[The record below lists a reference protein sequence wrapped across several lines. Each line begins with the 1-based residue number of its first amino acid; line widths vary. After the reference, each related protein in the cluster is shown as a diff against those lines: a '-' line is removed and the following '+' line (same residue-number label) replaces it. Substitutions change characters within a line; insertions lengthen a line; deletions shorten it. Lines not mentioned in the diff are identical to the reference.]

1 MSTLS
6 EAVAAEHSPLDQPPN
21 WRTDAACRC
30 CSPDLFFPAGTTG
43 PAEHEVKAAKAVCG
57 TCPVQSAC
65 LLYALQTR
73 QDFGIWGGTTQ
84 EERRALRRV
93 TQ

>member
-6 EAVAAEHSPLDQPPN
+6 EAIPVERIALEHEHD
-21 WRTDAACRC
+21 WRTDAACRY

-43 PAEHEVKAAKAVCG
+43 PAEHEVTAAKAVCAA
-57 TCPVQSAC
+57 CPVQSAC
-65 LLYALQTR
+65 LLYALDTR

-84 EERRALRRV
+84 EERQLFRRAM
-93 TQ
+93 T

>member
-1 MSTLS
+1 MSAIS
-6 EAVAAEHSPLDQPPN
+6 EAVPVERRSLEHEYD
-21 WRTDAACRC
+21 WRADAACRF

-43 PAEHEVKAAKAVCG
+43 PAEHEVEAAKAVCSA
-57 TCPVQSAC
+57 CPVQSAC

-84 EERRALRRV
+84 EERQALRRL